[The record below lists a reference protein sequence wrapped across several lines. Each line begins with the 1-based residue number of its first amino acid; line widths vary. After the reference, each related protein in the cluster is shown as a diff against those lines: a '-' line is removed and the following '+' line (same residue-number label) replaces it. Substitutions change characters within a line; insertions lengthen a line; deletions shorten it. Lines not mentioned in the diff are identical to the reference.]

1 MLIFCKLKFTKFT
14 KIGNIVEINKKIGQK
29 IKVFRK
35 KLGLQANKLSE
46 LLNISPSYL
55 NLIESGK
62 RNIDG
67 DLLLRVCQELRIE
80 LSDITSDKEINL
92 NNAKIAISKF
102 SKNKN
107 IKNLDLKIGP
117 KIKAFRRQLGLQANK
132 FAEQLKISPSYLNL
146 IESGKRNIDGNL
158 LIKIS
163 QELRVEL
170 SDLTSKEDVNL
181 ENDITELLDDQLFEG
196 LDILGPEVKDLVN
209 TNPKIAKALIKL
221 GDNFKQKDHEIVNKV
236 ENISGKIID
245 SRKAAFPGEV
255 ISDFLQE
262 NKNFFPKLE
271 NFANN
276 IFEKVKQNNRTRYI
290 ALCEFLN
297 SEYGIIVKDIIP
309 EEGKPFSK
317 IYKTKEKELFLSDYL
332 SIETKKLHAAA
343 QIAQEGA
350 SKEIDEYLSTF
361 SFPSQE
367 AKKLTRVA
375 LLNYCGAAILMPY
388 KLFHKECKELKYDLE
403 LLQNTFAT
411 SFEQVA
417 HRVTCLQDP
426 DLPGIPFHFLR
437 VDVAGNISKRFSLS
451 GIEIPRYGGACPRW
465 NVYSAFSRPG
475 VIQAAVSKMT
485 NGEKYVCIARTV
497 EKGVGRYG
505 QKKSM
510 LSIGL
515 GCEAKYAKDF
525 VYTENLD
532 LNDKKSEL
540 PIGVSCRTCDRLD
553 CSQRA
558 FPPLHKKFDIDINS
572 RGVSVYVSE

>member
-1 MLIFCKLKFTKFT
+1 MSQLDT
-14 KIGNIVEINKKIGQK
+14 KIGKKIK
-29 IKVFRK
+29 TFRN
-35 KLGLQANKLSE
+35 KLGLQAKKLAE
-46 LLNISPSYL
+46 QIGISPSYL

-62 RNIDG
+62 RKIDG
-67 DLLLRVCQELRIE
+67 DLLLKISQELRIE
-80 LSDITSDKEINL
+80 FNDILEDKVDLNNSRKAIASFYRANNKNEIN
-92 NNAKIAISKF
+92 
-102 SKNKN
+102 
-107 IKNLDLKIGP
+107 LKIGP
-117 KIKAFRRQLGLQANK
+117 KIKAFRRQLGIQANVL
-132 FAEQLKISPSYLNL
+132 AEQIGISPSYLNL
-146 IESGKRNIDGNL
+146 IESGKRKIDGD
-158 LIKIS
+158 LIIKVCEELKIN
-163 QELRVEL
+163 L
-170 SDLTSKEDVNL
+170 SDLTSRSDLNL
-181 ENDITELLDDQLFEG
+181 ENNISELLGDELFED

-221 GDNFKQKDHEIVNKV
+221 GDNFKQKDHDIVNKV
-236 ENISGKIID
+236 ENLSGKIID
-245 SRKAAFPGEV
+245 SRKASFPGEV
-255 ISDFLQE
+255 VSDFLQE

-271 NFANN
+271 NFANSV
-276 IFEKVKQNNRTRYI
+276 FEKVKQNNRTRYI
-290 ALCEFLN
+290 ALCDFLK
-297 SEYGIIVKDIIP
+297 SEYGIKVTDIIP
-309 EEGKPFSK
+309 EENKPFSK
-317 IYKTKEKELFLSDYL
+317 IFKIDTKELFLSDYISL
-332 SIETKKLHAAA
+332 ETKKLHAAA

-350 SKEIDEYLSTF
+350 SDHIEAYLSTF
-361 SFPSQE
+361 TFPSNE
-367 AKKLTRVA
+367 SKKLTRVA

-388 KLFHKECKELKYDLE
+388 KLFHQECRDLKYDLE

-426 DLPGIPFHFLR
+426 KLPGIPFHFLR

-485 NGEKYVCIARTV
+485 NGEKYVCIAKTV

-515 GCEAKYAKDF
+515 GCEAKYAKEF

-532 LNDKKSEL
+532 LTDKKSEL

-558 FPPLHKKFDIDINS
+558 FPPLHKKFDVDINS
-572 RGVSVYVSE
+572 RGVSVYVNE

>member
-1 MLIFCKLKFTKFT
+1 MSQLNT
-14 KIGNIVEINKKIGQK
+14 KIGPK
-29 IKVFRK
+29 IKAFRRQLGIQAK
-35 KLGLQANKLSE
+35 KLAEEIG
-46 LLNISPSYL
+46 ISPSYL

-62 RNIDG
+62 RKIDG
-67 DLLLRVCQELRIE
+67 DLLLKVC
-80 LSDITSDKEINL
+80 DK
-92 NNAKIAISKF
+92 
-102 SKNKN
+102 
-107 IKNLDLKIGP
+107 LKI
-117 KIKAFRRQLGLQANK
+117 
-132 FAEQLKISPSYLNL
+132 
-146 IESGKRNIDGNL
+146 
-158 LIKIS
+158 
-163 QELRVEL
+163 EL
-170 SDLTSKEDVNL
+170 SDLTSKADLNL
-181 ENDITELLDDQLFEG
+181 ENNISELLSDDLFED

-209 TNPKIAKALIKL
+209 TNPKIARALIKL
-221 GDNFKQKDHEIVNKV
+221 GDNFKKKDHEIVNKL

-245 SRKAAFPGEV
+245 SRKTAFPGEV

-271 NFANN
+271 NFANS
-276 IFEKVKQNNRTRYI
+276 IFEKVKQSNRTRYI
-290 ALCEFLN
+290 ALCNFLKN
-297 SEYGIIVKDIIP
+297 EYGIKVKDIIP

-317 IYKTKEKELFLSDYL
+317 IFKVKEKELLLSDYL
-332 SIETKKLHAAA
+332 SLETKKLFAAA
-343 QIAQEGA
+343 QISQEGA
-350 SKEIDEYLSTF
+350 SKEINDYLSTF
-361 SFPSQE
+361 NFPSE
-367 AKKLTRVA
+367 ESKKLTRVA

-388 KLFHKECKELKYDLE
+388 ELFHKECKELKYDLE

-426 DLPGIPFHFLR
+426 KLPGIPFHFLR

-485 NGEKYVCIARTV
+485 NGEKYVCIAKTV

-505 QKKSM
+505 QKKSI

-515 GCEAKYAKDF
+515 GCEAKYAKEF

-532 LNDKKSEL
+532 LNDKKSEI

-558 FPPLHKKFDIDINS
+558 FPPLHKKFDVDINS

>member
-1 MLIFCKLKFTKFT
+1 MS
-14 KIGNIVEINKKIGQK
+14 KIDN
-29 IKVFRK
+29 
-35 KLGLQANKLSE
+35 
-46 LLNISPSYL
+46 
-55 NLIESGK
+55 
-62 RNIDG
+62 
-67 DLLLRVCQELRIE
+67 
-80 LSDITSDKEINL
+80 
-92 NNAKIAISKF
+92 
-102 SKNKN
+102 
-107 IKNLDLKIGP
+107 KIGP
-117 KIKAFRRQLGLQANK
+117 KIKAFRRQLGMQANK
-132 FAEQLKISPSYLNL
+132 LAEELGISPSYLNL
-146 IESGKRNIDGNL
+146 IENGKRKIDGDL
-158 LIKIS
+158 LLKVC
-163 QELRVEL
+163 EKLRIEL
-170 SDLTSKEDVNL
+170 SDLTSKADINL
-181 ENDITELLDDQLFEG
+181 ENNISELLGDELFED

-221 GDNFKQKDHEIVNKV
+221 GDNFKQKDHEIVNKL

-271 NFANN
+271 NFADA

-290 ALCEFLN
+290 ALCDFLK
-297 SEYGIIVKDIIP
+297 SEYGITVKDVIP

-317 IYKTKEKELFLSDYL
+317 IYKSKQKELFLSDYL
-332 SIETKKLHAAA
+332 SLETKKLYAAA
-343 QIAQEGA
+343 QISQEGA
-350 SKEIDEYLSTF
+350 SREINEYLSTF
-361 SFPSQE
+361 NFPSEE

-388 KLFHKECKELKYDLE
+388 KLFHKACKELKYDLE

-426 DLPGIPFHFLR
+426 SLPGIPFHFLR

>member
-1 MLIFCKLKFTKFT
+1 MSQVDL
-14 KIGNIVEINKKIGQK
+14 KIGPK
-29 IKVFRK
+29 IKSFRRQ
-35 KLGLQANKLSE
+35 LGLQANRLAE
-46 LLNISPSYL
+46 QLGISASYL

-62 RNIDG
+62 RKIDG
-67 DLLLRVCQELRIE
+67 DLLLKVCEE
-80 LSDITSDKEINL
+80 
-92 NNAKIAISKF
+92 
-102 SKNKN
+102 
-107 IKNLDLKIGP
+107 LKI
-117 KIKAFRRQLGLQANK
+117 
-132 FAEQLKISPSYLNL
+132 
-146 IESGKRNIDGNL
+146 D
-158 LIKIS
+158 
-163 QELRVEL
+163 L
-170 SDLTSKEDVNL
+170 SDLTNKSDLNL
-181 ENDITELLDDQLFEG
+181 VNDISELLDDKLFED
-196 LDILGPEVKDLVN
+196 LDIVGPEVKDLVN

-221 GDNFKQKDHEIVNKV
+221 GDNFKQKDHEIINKV
-236 ENISGKIID
+236 ENLSGKIID
-245 SRKAAFPGEV
+245 SRKTAFPGEV

-262 NKNFFPKLE
+262 KKNYFPKLE
-271 NFANN
+271 EFANN
-276 IFEKVKQNNRTRYI
+276 VFEKVQKNNRTRYV
-290 ALCEFLN
+290 ALCEFLKT
-297 SEYGIIVKDIIP
+297 EYSITVKDVIP
-309 EEGKPFSK
+309 DEGKPFSK
-317 IYKTKEKELFLSDYL
+317 IFDKNKKELLLSDYNSL
-332 SIETKKLHAAA
+332 ETKKLHAAA

-350 SKEIDEYLSTF
+350 MEEINNYLSEF
-361 SFPSQE
+361 KFPTEES
-367 AKKLTRVA
+367 KRLTQIA

-388 KLFHKECKELKYDLE
+388 KLFHSECKKLKYDLE

-417 HRVTCLQDP
+417 HRVTSLQDP
-426 DLPGIPFHFLR
+426 KLPGIPFHFLR

-525 VYTENLD
+525 VYTENLS
-532 LNDKKSEL
+532 LSDKKTEI

-558 FPPLHKKFDIDINS
+558 FPPLHKKFDVDVNA
-572 RGVSVYVSE
+572 RGVSVYVSD

>member
-1 MLIFCKLKFTKFT
+1 MSID
-14 KIGNIVEINKKIGQK
+14 KKIGEN

-35 KLGLQANKLSE
+35 KLGLQANKLAE
-46 LLNISPSYL
+46 QLNISASYL

-62 RNIDG
+62 RNIDAE
-67 DLLLRVCQELRIE
+67 LLLKICQELRIE
-80 LSDITSDKEINL
+80 LSDLKNEKDIDIENSKV
-92 NNAKIAISKF
+92 AISKF
-102 SKNKN
+102 FTNKNK
-107 IKNLDLKIGP
+107 IKSDLKIGP

-146 IESGKRNIDGNL
+146 IEAGKRKIDGDL

-163 QELRVEL
+163 KELRVEL
-170 SDLTSKEDVNL
+170 SDLTSKSDINL
-181 ENDITELLDDQLFEG
+181 ENNISELLDDQLFED
-196 LDILGPEVKDLVN
+196 LDILGPEVKDLVS
-209 TNPKIAKALIKL
+209 TNPKIARALIKL

-245 SRKAAFPGEV
+245 SRKTSFPGEV

-262 NKNFFPKLE
+262 NKNYFPKLE
-271 NFANN
+271 EFANL
-276 IFEKVKQNNRTRYI
+276 IFEKVQKNNRTRYI
-290 ALCEFLN
+290 ALCDFLKK
-297 SEYGIIVKDIIP
+297 EYSIIVKDIIP
-309 EEGKPFSK
+309 EDEKPFSK
-317 IYKTKEKELFLSDYL
+317 IYNKQKKELLLSDYNSL
-332 SIETKKLHAAA
+332 ETKKLHAAA

-350 SKEIDEYLSTF
+350 IDIINDYLKKFNFPSKES
-361 SFPSQE
+361 
-367 AKKLTRVA
+367 KRLTQVA

-388 KLFHKECKELKYDLE
+388 KLFHTECKKLKYDLQ

-426 DLPGIPFHFLR
+426 KLPGIPFHMLR
-437 VDVAGNISKRFSLS
+437 TDIAGNISKRFSLS

-465 NVYSAFSRPG
+465 NVYSAFTRPG

-505 QKKSM
+505 QSKSI

-515 GCEAKYAKDF
+515 GCEAKYAKEF

-532 LNDKKSEL
+532 ITDKKTEI

-558 FPPLHKKFDIDINS
+558 FPPLHKKFDVDINT
-572 RGVSVYVSE
+572 RGVSIYVNDNN

>member
-1 MLIFCKLKFTKFT
+1 MSQINT
-14 KIGNIVEINKKIGQK
+14 KIGPK
-29 IKVFRK
+29 IKAFRRQ
-35 KLGLQANKLSE
+35 LGIQANKLSE
-46 LLNISPSYL
+46 ELGISPSYL

-62 RNIDG
+62 RKIDG
-67 DLLLRVCQELRIE
+67 DLLLKVCDKLRI
-80 LSDITSDKEINL
+80 
-92 NNAKIAISKF
+92 
-102 SKNKN
+102 
-107 IKNLDLKIGP
+107 
-117 KIKAFRRQLGLQANK
+117 
-132 FAEQLKISPSYLNL
+132 
-146 IESGKRNIDGNL
+146 
-158 LIKIS
+158 
-163 QELRVEL
+163 EL
-170 SDLTSKEDVNL
+170 SDLTSKTDLNL
-181 ENDITELLDDQLFEG
+181 ENNISELLDDELFED

-221 GDNFKQKDHEIVNKV
+221 GDNYKKKDHEIVNKL

-245 SRKAAFPGEV
+245 SRKTAFPGEV

-271 NFANN
+271 NFANS
-276 IFEKVKQNNRTRYI
+276 IFEKVKQSNRTRYI
-290 ALCEFLN
+290 ALCDFLKK
-297 SEYGIIVKDIIP
+297 EYSITVKDVIP

-317 IYKTKEKELFLSDYL
+317 IYKVKEKELLLSDYL
-332 SIETKKLHAAA
+332 SLETKKLFAAA
-343 QIAQEGA
+343 QISQEGA
-350 SKEIDEYLSTF
+350 SKDIDDYLSTF
-361 SFPSQE
+361 VFPSDE
-367 AKKLTRVA
+367 SKKLTRVA

-388 KLFHKECKELKYDLE
+388 ELFHKECKELKYDLE

-426 DLPGIPFHFLR
+426 KLPGIPFHFLR

-485 NGEKYVCIARTV
+485 NGEKYVCIAKTV

-532 LNDKKSEL
+532 LNDKKSEI

-558 FPPLHKKFDIDINS
+558 FPPLHKKFDVDINS
-572 RGVSVYVSE
+572 RGVSVYVNE

>member
-1 MLIFCKLKFTKFT
+1 M
-14 KIGNIVEINKKIGQK
+14 EINKEIGLKIRS
-29 IKVFRK
+29 FRK
-35 KLGLQANKLSE
+35 KLGLQAKKLAE
-46 LLNISPSYL
+46 QVFISPSYL

-62 RNIDG
+62 RSIDAE
-67 DLLLRVCQELRIE
+67 LLLKICQELRIE
-80 LSDITSDKEINL
+80 LSDLKSEKEINL
-92 NNAKIAISKF
+92 DNSKLAISKF
-102 SKNKN
+102 SKGKN
-107 IKNLDLKIGP
+107 INKLDLKIGP

-132 FAEQLKISPSYLNL
+132 FAEQLNISPSYLNL
-146 IESGKRNIDGNL
+146 IESSKRKIDGDL

-163 QELRVEL
+163 KELRVDL
-170 SDLTSKEDVNL
+170 SDLTSKSDINL
-181 ENDITELLDDQLFEG
+181 ENDISELLDDQLFED

-245 SRKAAFPGEV
+245 SRKTSFPGEV

-262 NKNFFPKLE
+262 NKNYFPKLE
-271 NFANN
+271 DFANS
-276 IFEKVKQNNRTRYI
+276 IFEKVQKNNRTRYI
-290 ALCEFLN
+290 ALCDFLKK
-297 SEYGIIVKDIIP
+297 EYSIIVKDIIP
-309 EEGKPFSK
+309 EEKKPFSK
-317 IYKTKEKELFLSDYL
+317 VFIKKNKELLLSDYNSL
-332 SIETKKLHAAA
+332 ETKKLHAAA

-350 SKEIDEYLSTF
+350 IDIINGYLDKF
-361 SFPSQE
+361 KFPSDE
-367 AKKLTRVA
+367 SKRLTQVA

-388 KLFHKECKELKYDLE
+388 KLFHAECKKLKYDLQ

-417 HRVTCLQDP
+417 HRVTCLQDSK
-426 DLPGIPFHFLR
+426 LPGIPFHFLR
-437 VDVAGNISKRFSLS
+437 VDMAGNISKRFSLS

-465 NVYSAFSRPG
+465 NVYSAFTRPG

-485 NGEKYVCIARTV
+485 NGEKYVCIAKTV

-505 QKKSM
+505 QSKSI

-515 GCEAKYAKDF
+515 GCEAKYAKEF

-532 LNDKKSEL
+532 ISDKKTEI

-558 FPPLHKKFDIDINS
+558 FPPLHKKFDVDINT
-572 RGVSVYVSE
+572 RGVSVYVNDNNSR

>member
-1 MLIFCKLKFTKFT
+1 MSQIDL
-14 KIGNIVEINKKIGQK
+14 KIGPK
-29 IKVFRK
+29 IKSFRRQ
-35 KLGLQANKLSE
+35 LGLQANKLAE
-46 LLNISPSYL
+46 QLGISASYL

-62 RNIDG
+62 RKIDG
-67 DLLLRVCQELRIE
+67 DLLLKVCEE
-80 LSDITSDKEINL
+80 
-92 NNAKIAISKF
+92 
-102 SKNKN
+102 
-107 IKNLDLKIGP
+107 LKI
-117 KIKAFRRQLGLQANK
+117 
-132 FAEQLKISPSYLNL
+132 
-146 IESGKRNIDGNL
+146 D
-158 LIKIS
+158 
-163 QELRVEL
+163 L
-170 SDLTSKEDVNL
+170 SDLTNKSDLNL
-181 ENDITELLDDQLFEG
+181 VNDISELLDDKLFED
-196 LDILGPEVKDLVN
+196 LDIVGPEVKDLVN

-221 GDNFKQKDHEIVNKV
+221 GDNFKQKDHEIINKV
-236 ENISGKIID
+236 ENLSGKIID
-245 SRKAAFPGEV
+245 SRKTAFPGEV

-262 NKNFFPKLE
+262 KKNYFPKLE
-271 NFANN
+271 EFANSV
-276 IFEKVKQNNRTRYI
+276 FEKVQKNNRTRYV
-290 ALCEFLN
+290 ALCEFLKT
-297 SEYGIIVKDIIP
+297 EYSITVKDVIP
-309 EEGKPFSK
+309 DEGKPFSK
-317 IYKTKEKELFLSDYL
+317 IFDKNKKELLLSDYNSL
-332 SIETKKLHAAA
+332 ETKKLHAAA

-350 SKEIDEYLSTF
+350 MEEINNYLSEF
-361 SFPSQE
+361 KFPTEES
-367 AKKLTRVA
+367 KRLTQIA

-388 KLFHKECKELKYDLE
+388 KLFHSECKKLKYDLE

-417 HRVTCLQDP
+417 HRVTSLQDP
-426 DLPGIPFHFLR
+426 KLPGIPFHFLR

-525 VYTENLD
+525 VYTENLS
-532 LNDKKSEL
+532 LSDKKTEI

-558 FPPLHKKFDIDINS
+558 FPPLHKKFDVDVNA
-572 RGVSVYVSE
+572 RGVSVYVSD